1 MPIVVDARKKEDYQA
16 WLTEKAAQQKQAA
29 APAGTESTPT
39 ASATPIAAPALAD
52 AR

>member
-1 MPIVVDARKKEDYQA
+1 
-16 WLTEKAAQQKQAA
+16 LTAKAAQQKQAA

-39 ASATPIAAPALAD
+39 AGTPAASVGSANVATLAQAGT